1 MSFFF
6 LHYSLLTHEIQ
17 ISENELSDITKR
29 PGVRPTYDILCE
41 AFLIKMFKMIPTSVR
56 VNAAKKAA
64 KAAKDAFD
72 SRVTRTV
79 NTLSRFVALCSRVHR
94 KQTALRIA
102 TVKPA
107 HIPTDEELARYTAL
121 MRQQAAAAP
130 IRKLFRLDDPRP
142 WSSIVIDEQ
151 ENALKRVLSLSDEA
165 FFAERQALLNA
176 YRIARRD
183 IRPLLDGWLA
193 MSKLRNNAKRAEAA
207 RIVQT
212 AQVWNEVIRSPTRRF
227 AFLTQPRTN

>member
-1 MSFFF
+1 MHSF
-6 LHYSLLTHEIQ
+6 YLTHEIQ

-41 AFLIKMFKMIPTSVR
+41 AFLIKMFKLIPTSVR
-56 VNAAKKAA
+56 VNSAKKAA
-64 KAAKDAFD
+64 KAAFD
-72 SRVTRTV
+72 SRVIRTV
-79 NTLSRFVALCSRVHR
+79 ETLSRFATLCSRVHR
-94 KQTALRIA
+94 RQAALRRA

-107 HIPTDEELARYTAL
+107 HIPSDEELAQYTAL

-130 IRKLFRLDDPRP
+130 VRKLFHLDDPRP

-151 ENALKRVLSLSDEA
+151 ENEHKRLLSLSDEA

-183 IRPLLDGWLA
+183 IRPVLDGWLA

-207 RIVQT
+207 RIAQI
-212 AQVWNEVIRSPTRRF
+212 AQVWSEVVRSPTRRF
-227 AFLTQPRTN
+227 AFLTQPRSN